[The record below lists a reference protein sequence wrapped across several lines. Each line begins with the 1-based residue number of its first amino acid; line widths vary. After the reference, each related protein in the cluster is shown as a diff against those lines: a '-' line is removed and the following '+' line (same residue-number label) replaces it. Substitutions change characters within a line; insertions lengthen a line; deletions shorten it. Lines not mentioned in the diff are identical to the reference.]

1 MILPNKKGDFIMD
14 CSIFDRVYA
23 GMLKSASEFQAGNQD
38 ETIEYHFDSQLEK
51 VVSKYHLTDVAGQ
64 GPDSQKIIRM
74 VEWMTQ
80 HCFHN
85 GEFDN
90 HIEPCAEKL
99 LEFSFDHGKENGI
112 NCLSLS
118 IALTECLL
126 GLGICARAMSIMP
139 MSPYDRDNHVVCEA
153 YARDLGKW
161 IMVDP
166 TYGGYITDEQ
176 GDILNLMEMRK
187 CLSNR
192 QTLCYSENYNYNGDK
207 VDPEWLTIYYAKDLF
222 YLQCDK
228 IQGYHTSKMENN
240 PRLTFAPIGFDA
252 KEHIKNHLDF
262 VMDEHKDDK
271 SWDESFRQRIFQRLD
286 AVSLCYQ
293 HPKIL
298 YQEPKS

>member
-1 MILPNKKGDFIMD
+1 MD

-126 GLGICARAMSIMP
+126 GLGICARAMTGTTTLSVK
-139 MSPYDRDNHVVCEA
+139 HT
-153 YARDLGKW
+153 LGILVNGLW
-161 IMVDP
+161 LTQPMVD
-166 TYGGYITDEQ
+166 IS
-176 GDILNLMEMRK
+176 LM
-187 CLSNR
+187 NR
-192 QTLCYSENYNYNGDK
+192 E
-207 VDPEWLTIYYAKDLF
+207 
-222 YLQCDK
+222 
-228 IQGYHTSKMENN
+228 
-240 PRLTFAPIGFDA
+240 
-252 KEHIKNHLDF
+252 
-262 VMDEHKDDK
+262 
-271 SWDESFRQRIFQRLD
+271 
-286 AVSLCYQ
+286 VS
-293 HPKIL
+293 
-298 YQEPKS
+298 